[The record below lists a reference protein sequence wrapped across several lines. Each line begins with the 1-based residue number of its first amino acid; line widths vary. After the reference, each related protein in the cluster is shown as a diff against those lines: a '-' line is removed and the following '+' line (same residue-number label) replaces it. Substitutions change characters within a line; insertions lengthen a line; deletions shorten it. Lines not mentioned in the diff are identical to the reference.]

1 MIRNDYRRA
10 LILLRSAV
18 KGMSGHVR
26 LERRTLGGSLR
37 FSVSGAGTS
46 DDLRALILR
55 KGKNG
60 WTAVPMG
67 SLRVDNRGQAGMT
80 WTFDPRNIDGHTL
93 EDYPV
98 VAIVRAEKSGVV
110 EPVMSGLLAGSA
122 EVDWVQAMSSARAM
136 YRRTAKPAEE
146 PQKGEVQ
153 AEAQIEPEEPQEPVG
168 GLPEAEEEQGAQEY
182 AEEPLPEQFA
192 PEAPVQEAGEG
203 AEGEA
208 LPDGEE
214 LPAGLQMALDI
225 SLPWPEAVEPL
236 RALFQQLPACQPFP
250 ADGYT
255 FVCAPLPGNG
265 QAHSLVGVRVEDERP
280 VAVCYGIPGTFAL
293 EPPPGLDGYMWRGDG
308 NSGWWVVFID
318 ALTGEETAE

>member
-37 FSVSGAGTS
+37 FSVAGAGTS

-60 WTAVPMG
+60 WTSVPMG

-80 WTFDPRNIDGHTL
+80 WTFDPRNIDGYTL

-98 VAIVRAEKSGVV
+98 VAIVRTEKSGVV
-110 EPVMSGLLAGSA
+110 EPVMSGFLAGSA

-136 YRRTAKPAEE
+136 YRRPAKPTEE
-146 PQKGEVQ
+146 AQQYEAQ
-153 AEAQIEPEEPQEPVG
+153 AEPEAEPEPVG
-168 GLPEAEEEQGAQEY
+168 GLPEAEEPL
-182 AEEPLPEQFA
+182 AEEHVSETPEETQA
-192 PEAPVQEAGEG
+192 PAEEEGVESVPDAGEVS
-203 AEGEA
+203 
-208 LPDGEE
+208 
-214 LPAGLQMALDI
+214 AGVQMALDI
-225 SLPWPEAVEPL
+225 SLQWPEAVEPL
-236 RALFQQLPACQPFP
+236 RALFQQLPACQPFA

-255 FVCAPLPGNG
+255 FVCAPLPGDG
-265 QAHSLVGVRVEDERP
+265 RAHSLVGVRVEDERP
-280 VAVCYGIPGTFAL
+280 VSVCYGIPGTFAL

-308 NSGWWVVFID
+308 QSGWWVIFID
-318 ALTGEETAE
+318 ALTGEEAAE